1 MQRKPETE
9 EEIYFK
15 KQEMAQRAKLR
26 EKMEADARRL
36 KLEQRRGELADVIKA
51 LGFDGEKAKLF
62 NLMPLVHVA
71 WADGAISRKER
82 SMILGVVKARGVQP
96 GSEAF
101 QMMES
106 MLEEPPPPEFMEESL
121 AILKQTL
128 DGAEGTTLV
137 ELCVQV
143 AEASGGFLGI
153 GDRVD
158 PKERE
163 AIETIARA
171 FGNDALRAV
180 YRALH

>member
-26 EKMEADARRL
+26 EKMEADARSL
-36 KLEQRRGELADVIKA
+36 QLAQRRLDLADSIKA
-51 LGFDGEKAKLF
+51 LGFDGDKGKLF

-71 WADGAISRKER
+71 WADGAISRRER
-82 SMILGVVKARGVQP
+82 SLILSVVKARGAEP

-106 MLEEPPPPEFMEESL
+106 MLEEPPPAAFMEESL
-121 AILKQTL
+121 SILKQTL

-143 AEASGGFLGI
+143 AKASGSFLGI
-153 GDRVD
+153 GDPVD
-158 PKERE
+158 AKERE
-163 AIETIARA
+163 AIEAIART
-171 FGNDALRAV
+171 FGDDALRAV
-180 YRALH
+180 YRALM